1 MAGARGEGD
10 ELGDEAV
17 VGRGKIEGGRK
28 VLRHVADAEGALV
41 VRHGDLVFELGVM
54 EPADGGEIVH
64 GQQSVI
70 SGYF

>member
-17 VGRGKIEGGRK
+17 VGRGKVEGRRK
-28 VLRHVADAEGALV
+28 VLGHVADAEGPLL

-54 EPADGGEIVH
+54 EPADRG
-64 GQQSVI
+64 
-70 SGYF
+70 